1 MVVNLNNITS
11 IDPREYSLYNDYMRL
26 LIQRVSTA
34 SVTVENTIIGQI
46 NQGLLVLLG
55 VAHDDTQAKAIEL
68 VDKLIE
74 LRIFD
79 DAQGKMN
86 LSVQDVKGEV
96 LVVSQFTL
104 YGNCDKGRRPSFDGA
119 ANPTLAQE
127 LYDFVI
133 TTLKARN
140 IPVATGQFRATMQVA
155 LVNDGPVTFLLD
167 K

>member
-26 LIQRVSTA
+26 LIQRVSSA
-34 SVTVENTIIGQI
+34 SVTVEGKIIGQI

-55 VAHDDTQAKAIEL
+55 VAHDDSHTTAAEL

-74 LRIFD
+74 LRVFD

-86 LSVQDVKGEV
+86 LSVQDIKGEI

-104 YGNCDKGRRPSFDGA
+104 YGNCDKGRRPSFDEA
-119 ANPTLAQE
+119 ANPLLAQE
-127 LYDFVI
+127 LYNSFI
-133 TTLKARN
+133 TLLKTKN
-140 IPVATGQFRATMQVA
+140 IPVASGQFRATMQVA
-155 LVNDGPVTFLLD
+155 LVNDGPVTFLLE